1 MYKICSIEGC
11 EKPAEARCLCNTH
24 YMQQR
29 RANLLPIGTRARGTT
44 EERFWRFVDKSG
56 ECWLWLGSSRTQ
68 KGYGLLPKVGGS
80 KGKSVLA
87 HRLSYQIHKGEIPEG
102 MVVMHSCD
110 NPSCVNPDHLSVGTQ
125 SQNILEAIAKG
136 RKVLPKLPHPSG
148 IDHPFSKLTEEN
160 VHEIRSSPIMDTV
173 FAKRFG
179 VAPSTVRR
187 ARIGLAWGNLTP

>member
-1 MYKICSIEGC
+1 MYKVCSVEGC
-11 EKPAEARCLCNTH
+11 EKPVDARCLCGTH

-44 EERFWRFVDKSG
+44 EERFWRFVEKSDG
-56 ECWLWLGSSRTQ
+56 CWIWTGKSVNQ
-68 KGYGLLPKVGGS
+68 KGYGQLGGI
-80 KGKSVLA
+80 GGRGGGAILA

-136 RKVLPKLPHPSG
+136 RKVLPKLPRFSG
-148 IDHPFSKLTEEN
+148 ADHPNAKFTEQD
-160 VHEIRSSPIMDTV
+160 IRDIRAKPMDDTGL
-173 FAKRFG
+173 AKKYG
-179 VAPSTVRR
+179 VAASTIRR
-187 ARIGLAWGNLTP
+187 IRIGQSWSHVA